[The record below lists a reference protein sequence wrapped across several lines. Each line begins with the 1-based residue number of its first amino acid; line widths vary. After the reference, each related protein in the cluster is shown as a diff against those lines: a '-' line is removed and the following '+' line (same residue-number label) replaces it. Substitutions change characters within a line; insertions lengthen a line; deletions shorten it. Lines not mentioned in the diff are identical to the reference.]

1 MSDFDSL
8 VDLANR
14 NDVLPPFLEYEGRTS
29 FFPVGEAPLPNWV
42 GYAVVLGF
50 GLLFSIITTAI
61 VYINKYFGNKG
72 EITSEH
78 FNTAGRMV
86 KTGLTASVIVSQWTW
101 AATLL
106 QSSNVA
112 WQYGVSG
119 PFWYASGAT
128 IQVLLFGVLA
138 INLKKV
144 APSAHTVCEIVKAR
158 WGKTAHLTFLF
169 FCFSANIIV
178 TSMLLL
184 GGAATVEALTGMDYR
199 LAAFLIP
206 WGVILYTASG
216 GLQATFLASYIHTV
230 IIFAV
235 LILMVFVVYV
245 KVYSADQ
252 IYDYLAA
259 TVSYT
264 DEECQKIF
272 STANSVEST
281 FYDDEKY
288 ACGEVPGNRDGSYLT
303 MISTQGLMFGI
314 INIIGNF
321 GTVFVDQSYW
331 QSAIAARP
339 ESAAKGYLLGGVCW
353 FAIPFSL
360 ATSLGLTST
369 ALMLPITKDEA
380 AAGLVPPAVAAHL
393 LGDWGAVLILIMLFM
408 AIVSTGSAESIAVSS
423 LVSYDIYR
431 EYINPEAT
439 GKQIL
444 FVSRLVIVAYGL
456 IMGALAILLQ
466 TIGLNLGWVY
476 LFMGIV
482 IGSAVI
488 PLWNLMTWD
497 KASGTGAVIA
507 AWSGLVLA
515 LIGWIVGAY
524 IQSGKITIG
533 SLGTNEVMLS
543 GNLIAILSSGFIHYI
558 YSKFIDPQDFDF
570 STLDG
575 NITLV
580 ENDTRG
586 LTASE
591 QDVTMLRRAERW
603 IKRRGYFLTLTLI
616 VIWPLLS
623 VPAGVFTRNYFAFWV
638 LIALGWGFGAA
649 IVITLLP
656 LIESSEEIGTALTGL
671 FYCIIRREAPKATDP
686 NLEEQEAK
694 ELAEDSDSAPVAATE
709 EGAKEAPEEA
719 KDAEIAA

>member
-1 MSDFDSL
+1 MGFT
-8 VDLANR
+8 VDLAERDDYN
-14 NDVLPPFLEYEGRTS
+14 PPFLQYEGETS
-29 FFPVGEAPLPNWV
+29 FFTGQAPLPKWV
-42 GYAVVLGF
+42 GYTVVVGF
-50 GLLFSIITTAI
+50 GLLFSIITTGI
-61 VYINKYFGNKG
+61 VYINKFFGSKG

-78 FNTAGRMV
+78 FNTAGRMI

-128 IQVLLFGVLA
+128 IQVLLFGILA

-184 GGAATVEALTGMDYR
+184 GGAATVEALTGVDYR
-199 LAAFLIP
+199 IAAFLIP

-230 IIFAV
+230 IIFIV
-235 LILMVFVVYV
+235 LILMVFIVYV
-245 KVYSADQ
+245 KVYSSDV
-252 IYDYLAA
+252 IFDYLDA

-264 DEECQKIF
+264 EEECQQIY
-272 STANSVEST
+272 STENSVEST
-281 FYDDEKY
+281 FYEAGKY
-288 ACGEVPGNRDGSYLT
+288 ACGQIPDNREGSYLT
-303 MISTQGLMFGI
+303 MLSGGGLMFGI
-314 INIIGNF
+314 INIVGNF

-339 ESAAKGYLLGGVCW
+339 ESAAKGYLLGGICW

-369 ALMLPITKDEA
+369 ALMLPITADEA
-380 AAGLVPPAVAAHL
+380 GAGLVPPAVATHL
-393 LGDWGAVLILIMLFM
+393 LGDIGAVLILVMLFM

-431 EYINPEAT
+431 EYMNPDAT
-439 GKQIL
+439 GEQIL
-444 FVSRLVIVAYGL
+444 FVSRVVIVVYGL
-456 IMGALAILLQ
+456 VMGALAILLDFM
-466 TIGLNLGWVY
+466 GLNLGWVY
-476 LFMGIV
+476 LFMGIM
-482 IGSAVI
+482 IGSAVV

-497 KASGTGAVIA
+497 KASGTGAVVA
-507 AWSGLVLA
+507 AWCGLILA
-515 LIGWIVGAY
+515 VIGWIVGAHV
-524 IQSGKITIG
+524 QSGSISVAT
-533 SLGTNEVMLS
+533 LGTNEVMLS
-543 GNLIAILSSGFIHYI
+543 GNLIAILSSGLIHYI

-570 STLDG
+570 STLDDK
-575 NITLV
+575 ITLV
-580 ENDTRG
+580 EEDTRG
-586 LTASE
+586 LTE
-591 QDVTMLRRAERW
+591 DELDTVMLRRAERW
-603 IKRRGYFLTLTLI
+603 IKRRGYILTLVLI
-616 VIWPLLS
+616 VVWPLLS
-623 VPAGVFTRNYFAFWV
+623 VPAGVFTRHYFAFWLLV
-638 LIALGWGFGAA
+638 AIAWGFGAA
-649 IVITLLP
+649 IIITFLP
-656 LIESSEEIGTALTGL
+656 LIESSEEILTALSGL
-671 FYCIIRREAPKATDP
+671 WYMITCREAPQAVDP

-694 ELAEDSDSAPVAATE
+694 ELADDSDGATPAEAPVN
-709 EGAKEAPEEA
+709 
-719 KDAEIAA
+719 AEIAA